1 MCVQIHTCNRPCL
14 CKTER
19 FESPRGQQDEYAQR
33 NQATVDWMV
42 TWEVRDIRECG
53 FGLADG
59 AVEGFLHSFAELW
72 AVVMMMMM
80 MMTIVIVV
88 IGGG

>member
-1 MCVQIHTCNRPCL
+1 
-14 CKTER
+14 
-19 FESPRGQQDEYAQR
+19 
-33 NQATVDWMV
+33 MV

-59 AVEGFLHSFAELW
+59 AVEGFLHGFAELW
-72 AVVMMMMM
+72 AVVMMMMVM